1 MSFFPQFLLRAC
13 RAAAR
18 IRPQAAS
25 LLWLLAGAVCAAGAV
40 PPSAQAQ
47 SPRAERTVRLQIRRN
62 TTLSVQ
68 GTPALMLSGPGQPAE
83 TPDGAAT
90 YALTTNTGAPKE
102 IRASLDEALP
112 PGLSLEVK
120 VGAPESRG
128 RGATSDGWTAL
139 RPSATRVVHD
149 IQKSRDSGVPIT
161 YRAVATAQA
170 APEDYSVTVTYTI
183 IRSN

>member
-1 MSFFPQFLLRAC
+1 LLLRAC
-13 RAAAR
+13 RVAAR
-18 IRPQAAS
+18 VRPQAAS
-25 LLWLLAGAVCAAGAV
+25 LLWLAGAVCAAGAA
-40 PPSAQAQ
+40 PSSAQAQ
-47 SPRAERTVRLQIRRN
+47 SPRAERTVRLQIRPN
-62 TTLSVQ
+62 TTLRVQ
-68 GTPALMLSGPGQPAE
+68 GTPALTLSGPGQPAE

-149 IQKSRDSGVPIT
+149 IQKSSDSGVPIT

-170 APEDYSVTVTYTI
+170 APEDYRVTVTYTI
-183 IRSN
+183 TRSN

>member
-1 MSFFPQFLLRAC
+1 MSFLLRLLLRAC

-25 LLWLLAGAVCAAGAV
+25 LLWLAGTVCAAVAV
-40 PPSAQAQ
+40 STSAQAQ
-47 SPRAERTVRLQIRRN
+47 SPRAERTVRLQIRPN
-62 TTLSVQ
+62 TTLRVQ
-68 GTPALMLSGPGQPAE
+68 GTPALTLPAPGQPAE

-112 PGLSLEVK
+112 LGLSLEVK

-128 RGATSDGWTAL
+128 RGATSDGWKAL
-139 RPSATRVVHD
+139 RPSAERVVHD
-149 IQKSRDSGVPIT
+149 IQKSSDSGVPIT

-170 APEDYSVTVTYTI
+170 APEDYRVTVTYTI
-183 IRSN
+183 TGSN

>member
-1 MSFFPQFLLRAC
+1 MSFLLRLLLRAC
-13 RAAAR
+13 RAAAQ

-25 LLWLLAGAVCAAGAV
+25 LLWLAGTVCAAVAV
-40 PPSAQAQ
+40 STSAQAQ
-47 SPRAERTVRLQIRRN
+47 SPRAERTVRLQIRPN
-62 TTLSVQ
+62 TTLRVQ
-68 GTPALMLSGPGQPAE
+68 GTPALTLPAPGQPAE

-112 PGLSLEVK
+112 LGLSLEVK

-139 RPSATRVVHD
+139 RPSAERVVHD
-149 IQKSRDSGVPIT
+149 IQKSSDSGVPIT

-170 APEDYSVTVTYTI
+170 APEDYRVTVTYTI
-183 IRSN
+183 TGSN

>member
-47 SPRAERTVRLQIRRN
+47 SPRAERTVRLQIRPN

-139 RPSATRVVHD
+139 RPSAARVVHD